1 MAARVLLAPPNLPES
16 SITAST
22 HALGACSP
30 GSIPG
35 SPTEKFSGVKED
47 LVRVQISAPR
57 QQKDGRV
64 KEYVAWVPRLR

>member
-1 MAARVLLAPPNLPES
+1 
-16 SITAST
+16 
-22 HALGACSP
+22 
-30 GSIPG
+30 
-35 SPTEKFSGVKED
+35 VKED